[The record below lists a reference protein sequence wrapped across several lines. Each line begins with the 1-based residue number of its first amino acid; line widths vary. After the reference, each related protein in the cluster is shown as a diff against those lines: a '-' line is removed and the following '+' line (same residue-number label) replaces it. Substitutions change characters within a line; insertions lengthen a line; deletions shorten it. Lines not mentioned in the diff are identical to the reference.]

1 MCEQCDELR
10 ERVRQLED
18 RAYGWDMQWEAPSWL
33 RLTRMQEGLLR
44 VLLVG
49 SGRTVSRDHLYE
61 ATRVAISAY
70 RSSTDIKIVDVVL
83 SHVRS
88 KLRPVGIEIE
98 TVWGRGYRL
107 TPENAQRLAELPMQR
122 ETVDA

>member
-1 MCEQCDELR
+1 MCDQCDELQ

-18 RAYGWDMQWEAPSWL
+18 RAYGRDLQWEAPPWL
-33 RLTRMQEGLLR
+33 GLRRMEESIVR
-44 VLLVG
+44 VLLVAA
-49 SGRTVSRDHLYE
+49 GRTVSREFLYD
-61 ATRVAISAY
+61 ATRVAIGAG

-83 SHVRS
+83 SHLRG

-107 TPENAQRLAELPMQR
+107 SSVNAQQLADLPLER
-122 ETVDA
+122 EMANA